1 MAKYFVKSGHAAT
14 VSEPITFILTFSFI
28 DKIQFSVCA
37 IISKADLEVLKTVND
52 YFTRPLWNDS
62 LNARSFKEARLDVTA
77 KYIIKRVGNVPNNN
91 NKLKKATTDLL
102 TADRA
107 PNCRSVLA
115 SSLKSTSIWERER
128 RERKREKERK
138 RERES
143 RGNKK

>member
-14 VSEPITFILTFSFI
+14 VSEPIMFILTFSFI

-77 KYIIKRVGNVPNNN
+77 KYIIKRVGNVPNNK
-91 NKLKKATTDLL
+91 NKLKKATT
-102 TADRA
+102 DRA

-128 RERKREKERK
+128 RERKREKGRVRERK
-138 RERES
+138 PGE
-143 RGNKK
+143 